1 MVFFV
6 FDIIHSSYNE
16 NNLNLSPYKFDELKR
31 ANIIM
36 NIEKYLNSKYE
47 FKYNEILS
55 RTYYKEKSKDKK
67 FNLLKGY
74 KFNSIYR
81 ELKNN
86 DIKVSAQGLK
96 CLLESD
102 FVKRFNPF
110 KEYFNSLPQW
120 DEKEDYIN
128 DLASRVSTT
137 DDELFKWAF
146 KKWLVAFV
154 GCSIKEDVSNH
165 TVLILTGKQGSGKT
179 TWLMNLLPKELK
191 EYGYSGN
198 IKPSNKDS
206 NLLLTEKIMIN
217 IDELASYTKT
227 QVEAYKELI
236 TKDKITERRAY
247 GYFSENYIRRASF
260 TGSSNHNEIL
270 MDVTGNR
277 RFLVFETLE
286 INYKS
291 TINYTQLYAQA
302 LHLFNS
308 GFKHYFDKEDIKRIE
323 LNNEK
328 YKQTSQEE
336 DYVNK
341 YFSLPSNTE
350 GEVKVFM
357 NATEVVEYLKNQIS
371 IHVSFNV
378 ISIGKLLKAKG
389 FETIKKNGIKKFI
402 LIKN

>member
-1 MVFFV
+1 
-6 FDIIHSSYNE
+6 
-16 NNLNLSPYKFDELKR
+16 
-31 ANIIM
+31 M

-47 FKYNEILS
+47 FKYNEILC
-55 RTYYKEKSKDKK
+55 RTFYKEKVKGAS
-67 FNLLKGY
+67 FSLLKGY
-74 KFNSIYR
+74 KFNSIFR

-110 KEYFNSLPQW
+110 KDYFATLPEW
-120 DEKEDYIN
+120 DEKQDYIS
-128 DLASRVSTT
+128 DLASKVSTT

-154 GCSIKEDVSNH
+154 GCSIKENVANH
-165 TVLILTGKQGSGKT
+165 SVLILTGEQGSGKT
-179 TWLMNLLPKELK
+179 TWLMNLLPKQLK

-198 IKPSNKDS
+198 IKPGNKDS
-206 NLLLTEKIMIN
+206 NILLSEKILIN
-217 IDELASYTKT
+217 IDELASYSKA

-247 GYFSENYIRRASF
+247 GYFSENYTRRASF
-260 TGSSNHNEIL
+260 VGSSNHNEIL

-277 RFLVFETLE
+277 RFLVFETLN

-291 TINYTQLYAQA
+291 TIDYTQLYAQA
-302 LHLFNS
+302 LHLFNT
-308 GFKHYFDKEDIKRIE
+308 GFQHYFDKEDIKRIE
-323 LNNEK
+323 RNNEK
-328 YKQTSQEE
+328 YKQSSQEDE
-336 DYVNK
+336 YVEK
-341 YFSLPSNTE
+341 YFSLPEFTE
-350 GEVKVFM
+350 DEERVYM

-378 ISIGKLLKAKG
+378 VSIGKLLKAKG
-389 FETIKKNGIKKFI
+389 YRSMKKKGIKKFI